1 MLDFDP
7 FAPVY
12 SSHVQDNDSL
22 FRFKA
27 MQADPIAYSSYSPS
41 PITLG
46 KFAYKSPSTPP
57 TPSSASSPGLQSFT
71 FDPFADEDSSTSSV
85 ASERER
91 ELVVQRLRRIE
102 FLRRREWMRRVVAW
116 VDGISQDTSPTLSP
130 SSALSMFA
138 SPPRPHNYTH
148 QSASDPADS
157 PTLYYSSSLSPSS
170 QTSRSD
176 EDDEPYLIYSTPLP
190 GSAQPPFYPPSPS
203 PSPPVSKSAAPAPV
217 HTPTVSSPHIS
228 PPPLPP
234 SSRRIHG
241 RMRSLSSIPYRP
253 PHRPH
258 IHPIEQSI
266 HTSHTSINDPFNYRT
281 RQMFRFIYFLPC
293 SLWFFLLSFLPFLSA
308 YLLPQVYCTTHG
320 NCVSLASARL

>member
-12 SSHVQDNDSL
+12 PSHVQDNDSL

-27 MQADPIAYSSYSPS
+27 MQADPIPYSPYS
-41 PITLG
+41 PPPIPLG
-46 KFAYKSPSTPP
+46 KFAYNSSSTPP
-57 TPSSASSPGLQSFT
+57 TPPSASSPGLQSFT

-116 VDGISQDTSPTLSP
+116 VDGISQDTSPTPSP
-130 SSALSMFA
+130 SSALSMFTP
-138 SPPRPHNYTH
+138 PPRPYNHTQ
-148 QSASDPADS
+148 QSASDPAES

-190 GSAQPPFYPPSPS
+190 GSAQPSFFPPIAITIAPCIKACSARACSYPYT
-203 PSPPVSKSAAPAPV
+203 VIPAY
-217 HTPTVSSPHIS
+217 I
-228 PPPLPP
+228 P
-234 SSRRIHG
+234 SSR
-241 RMRSLSSIPYRP
+241 SSTVTAHSRPYALTKLN
-253 PHRPH
+253 
-258 IHPIEQSI
+258 S
-266 HTSHTSINDPFNYRT
+266 
-281 RQMFRFIYFLPC
+281 
-293 SLWFFLLSFLPFLSA
+293 
-308 YLLPQVYCTTHG
+308 
-320 NCVSLASARL
+320 